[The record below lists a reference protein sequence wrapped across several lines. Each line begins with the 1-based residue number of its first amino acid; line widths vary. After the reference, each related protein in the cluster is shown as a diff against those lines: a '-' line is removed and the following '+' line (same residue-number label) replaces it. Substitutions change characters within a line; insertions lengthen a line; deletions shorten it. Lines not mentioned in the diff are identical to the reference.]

1 MGNESRLFAGYVFL
15 PKMFQV
21 VVDKKKGIKGKE
33 CFDKRNESQKF
44 QYDKKNQKNSN
55 VNTL

>member
-44 QYDKKNQKNSN
+44 QYDKKNQKKQ
-55 VNTL
+55 